1 MKRILV
7 FSVIF
12 ILFYKNSFALSPEYR
27 KEILDG
33 CIIDA
38 TSSLGYDRAKQYCTC
53 TTKMLD
59 KKFTDQ
65 GILEVLNTKSQ
76 PEQIEIFSFAANYCN
91 RNANAPE

>member
-1 MKRILV
+1 MKKLLGTII
-7 FSVIF
+7 FSLFF
-12 ILFYKNSFALSPEYR
+12 ISNSFALSPEYK

-33 CIIDA
+33 CIFDA

-59 KKFTDQ
+59 KKFTDE
-65 GILEVLNTKSQ
+65 GLLKVLNIKSQ
-76 PEQIEIFSFAANYCN
+76 AKQIEIFSFAANYCN